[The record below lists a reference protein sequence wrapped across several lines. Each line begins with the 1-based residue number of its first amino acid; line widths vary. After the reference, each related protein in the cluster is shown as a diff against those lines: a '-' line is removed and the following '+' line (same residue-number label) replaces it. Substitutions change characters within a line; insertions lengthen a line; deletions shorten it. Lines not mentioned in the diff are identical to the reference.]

1 MHHRRLAAFLIG
13 SWLLGSLFM
22 FFVATQNFRGV
33 ERLLDAPSAAAS
45 HRIDALGK
53 EDARLMLRYQVSELN
68 RFFFSAWERFQLLWG
83 AILVILT
90 LRGSQRLHVLAIPV
104 LMLLMVAVEHWLL
117 SPEIN
122 RLGALMDFVPNARES
137 AEGVRFWRYH
147 QAYSAMEVV
156 KFLMGITFASLLL
169 IRRRNRSLFR
179 KQVQPEVKVIHDT

>member
-13 SWLLGSLFM
+13 SWLLGSLCM

-45 HRIDALGK
+45 DRIDALGK
-53 EDARLMLRYQVSELN
+53 EDARLLLRYQVSELN
-68 RFFFSAWERFQLLWG
+68 RFFFSAWERLQLVWG
-83 AILVILT
+83 AILVMVT

-122 RLGALMDFVPNARES
+122 RLGLLMDFVPNARES
-137 AEGVRFWRYH
+137 AEGVQFWRYH

-156 KFLMGITFASLLL
+156 KFLLGIAFASLLL
-169 IRRRNRSLFR
+169 IRRRNRRLFR
-179 KQVQPEVKVIHDT
+179 KQVQPEVEVIHDT